1 MRLIMLGAPGVG
13 KGTQAKRLQDEF
25 GIPQISTGDILRAAA
40 RDGTELGRVAKGYM
54 DRGELVPDDVIIGII
69 RERISQPDCERG
81 FILDGFPR
89 TIPQAES
96 LDKILAEMALNLDT
110 VLEIYVDP
118 EKIVQRLSNR
128 RVCSQC
134 GAVFNLLTDPPP
146 ADGKCPN
153 CGGEI
158 IQRDDDKEET
168 VRNRLAVYEKQTA
181 PLKEFYSKK
190 GIMETIDGDDTIENV
205 YKKILDTLG
214 LEKEK

>member
-1 MRLIMLGAPGVG
+1 MRLILLGAPGVG
-13 KGTQAKRLQDEF
+13 KGTQAKKLQDQF
-25 GIPQISTGDILRAAA
+25 GIPQISTGDILRAAV
-40 RDGTELGRVAKGYM
+40 RDKTELGMAAKAYM

-69 RERISQPDCERG
+69 RERISQPDCEKG

-89 TIPQAES
+89 TIPQAEA
-96 LDKILAEMALNLDT
+96 LDAMLAEMKLNLDV

-118 EKIVQRLSNR
+118 EKIVQRLTNR
-128 RVCSQC
+128 RVCSEC
-134 GAVFNLLTDPPP
+134 GAVFNLLTNPPP

-168 VRNRLAVYEKQTA
+168 VRNRLAVYNKQTA

-190 GIMETIDGDDTIENV
+190 GILKTINGDDTIEEV
-205 YKKILDTLG
+205 YRKILDTLG

>member
-1 MRLIMLGAPGVG
+1 MRLILLGAPGVG
-13 KGTQAKRLQDEF
+13 KGTQAKKLQDQF
-25 GIPQISTGDILRAAA
+25 GIPQISTGDILRAAV
-40 RDGTELGRVAKGYM
+40 RDKTELGMAAKAYM

-69 RERISQPDCERG
+69 RERISQPDCEKG

-89 TIPQAES
+89 TIPQAEA
-96 LDKILAEMALNLDT
+96 LDAMLAEMKLNLDV

-118 EKIVQRLSNR
+118 EKIVQRLTNR
-128 RVCSQC
+128 RVCSEC
-134 GAVFNLLTDPPP
+134 GAVFNLLTNPPP

-168 VRNRLAVYEKQTA
+168 VRNRLAVYNKQTA

-190 GIMETIDGDDTIENV
+190 GILKTINGDDTVEEV
-205 YKKILDTLG
+205 YRKILDTLG
-214 LEKEK
+214 LEREK

>member
-1 MRLIMLGAPGVG
+1 MRLILLGAPGVG
-13 KGTQAKRLQDEF
+13 KGTQAKKLQDQF
-25 GIPQISTGDILRAAA
+25 GIPQISTGDILRAAV
-40 RDGTELGRVAKGYM
+40 RDKTELGMAAKAYM

-69 RERISQPDCERG
+69 RERISQPDCEKG

-89 TIPQAES
+89 TIPQAEA
-96 LDKILAEMALNLDT
+96 LDAMLAEMKLNLDV

-118 EKIVQRLSNR
+118 EKIVQRLTNR
-128 RVCSQC
+128 RVCSEC
-134 GAVFNLLTDPPP
+134 GAVFNLLTNPPP

-168 VRNRLAVYEKQTA
+168 VRNRLAVYNKQTA

-190 GIMETIDGDDTIENV
+190 GILKTIDGDDTIEEV
-205 YKKILDTLG
+205 YRKILDTLG